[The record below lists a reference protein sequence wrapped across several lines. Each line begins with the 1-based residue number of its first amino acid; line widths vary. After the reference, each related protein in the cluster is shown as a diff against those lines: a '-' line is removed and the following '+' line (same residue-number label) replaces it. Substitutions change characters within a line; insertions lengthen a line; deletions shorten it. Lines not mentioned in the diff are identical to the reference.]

1 MASLSRPAH
10 RPVLWA
16 AVLLA
21 GGGIAAAT
29 GERPAPGPHAPLRE
43 SVRVID
49 RPWERIG
56 LTVTVTDRQG
66 RPVKGLGRG
75 DFVVSENGVPVD
87 LADFGPEEG
96 RRDRPLSVAVLLDL
110 SDSMREQVH
119 HVKEASE
126 ALLRG
131 LRPGDEIMVAKF
143 NDQVTVLQPFTGDPG
158 DPGRTLG
165 RIGAARGGTALFQAV
180 EKTLKDVRSRPG
192 RKIILVVSDGLDNDL
207 DRAEPVWQSLF
218 MQDLLRLCLRTQ
230 TVVYGVRPGMPSSW
244 LPFEGFVE
252 ATGGRL
258 LYTGGDLERLFARL
272 GEEFLSQYYLAYDID
287 PKTGEGGWRR
297 LKIQVTRPDLVVSG
311 LQGYFT
317 PRGRLENLL
326 HDAADD
332 DASLRA
338 DAVFDLGFAD
348 DARARSA
355 LHAALFD
362 KDAKVRA
369 TALEGLARLRETG
382 ALPDVIASLGDS
394 DAGVR
399 RAAAAALEVFG
410 PQAIDPLCRA
420 VREGAGRR
428 RPGKGFEGAVDL
440 LGRLGD
446 DRALEALS
454 GVLQVDAPDA
464 RLAAVRAIGATGLAS
479 GAGPLRSALAD
490 PRPEVRRAAA
500 EGLAA
505 VAGPA
510 ATPVLEDFL
519 KSESDAAVRAA
530 VRALLDP
537 H

>member
-1 MASLSRPAH
+1 MVSLSRLLWL
-10 RPVLWA
+10 VLLG
-16 AVLLA
+16 AVL
-21 GGGIAAAT
+21 AASPPPVHET
-29 GERPAPGPHAPLRE
+29 
-43 SVRVID
+43 VRVVD

-56 LTVTVTDRQG
+56 LTITVTDRQG
-66 RPVKGLGRG
+66 HPVKGLGRG
-75 DFVVSENGVPVD
+75 DFTVSENGVPVD

-110 SDSMREQVH
+110 SDSMRDQVR

-180 EKTLKDVRSRPG
+180 EKTLKDVRARPG

-207 DRAEPVWQSLF
+207 DRSQPVWQSLY

-244 LPFEGFVE
+244 LPFEGFVQ

-287 PKTGEGGWRR
+287 PKAGEGSWRR

-332 DASLRA
+332 DAALRA

-369 TALEGLARLRETG
+369 TALEGLARLREAN
-382 ALPDVIASLGDS
+382 ALPDVIAALGDP
-394 DAGVR
+394 DASVR
-399 RAAAAALEVFG
+399 RAAANALEGFG
-410 PQAIDPLCRA
+410 SQAIDPLCRT
-420 VREGAGRR
+420 VRDGAGRR
-428 RPGKGFEGAVDL
+428 RPGKGFESAVVL

-446 DRALEALS
+446 DRALEPLTAL
-454 GVLQVDAPDA
+454 LQSDAEDL
-464 RLAAVRAIGATGLAS
+464 RLLGVRAIAATGLAS
-479 GAGPLRSALAD
+479 GAGPLRSALGD
-490 PRPEVRRAAA
+490 PRPDVRRAAA
-500 EGLAA
+500 EGLFA
-505 VAGPA
+505 VTGSASK
-510 ATPVLEDFL
+510 PVLEDFL
-519 KSESDAAVRAA
+519 GHETDAGVKAA
-530 VRALLDP
+530 VRALVDSP
-537 H
+537 